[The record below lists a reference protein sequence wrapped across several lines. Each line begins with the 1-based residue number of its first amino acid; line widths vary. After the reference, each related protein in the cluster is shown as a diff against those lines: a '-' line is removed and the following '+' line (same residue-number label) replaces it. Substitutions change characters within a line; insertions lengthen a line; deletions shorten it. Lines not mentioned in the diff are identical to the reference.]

1 MADKVEE
8 NKERVTVSRKTVI
21 TGESEE
27 TSFGN
32 VDEIKIPGIFS
43 KLLKMNSPEIV
54 FIIFGCLGAL
64 VAGSVEPLFAIA
76 LSDFISTF
84 SRHPLGLV
92 SILAN
97 LFIIMNYQCI
107 CKFKHQNLYSINKMG
122 SE

>member
-1 MADKVEE
+1 MGNAKVSDEE
-8 NKERVTVSRKTVI
+8 ILQALEQAKALDFVKRLPSGLDT
-21 TGESEE
+21 
-27 TSFGN
+27 
-32 VDEIKIPGIFS
+32 
-43 KLLKMNSPEIV
+43 LLKMNSPEMV

-92 SILAN
+92 SILTN

-107 CKFKHQNLYSINKMG
+107 CKFKHQNKYAINKMG

>member
-92 SILAN
+92 SILT
-97 LFIIMNYQCI
+97 
-107 CKFKHQNLYSINKMG
+107 S
-122 SE
+122 